1 MKTTVSTVAETSNS
15 AVEATKRVFRV
26 GIIGCGRMA
35 NTIEDEQIERRKQ
48 RPYRG
53 GLVLPYSHA
62 AGYAAVEE
70 TQIVAACDI
79 HAERLEA
86 FVERWNVPSR
96 YTDYRE
102 MIEKEELDIV
112 SVATRPEQHAEEM
125 VFAADRGI
133 KGIYA
138 EKPLCMSLTETDAIR
153 EAFER
158 NGVHLEYGPIYRH
171 WTAYE
176 QARTIAASGEL
187 GEVQSVLGFEGKAL
201 EGHFIDLL
209 LYLLG
214 DPKPVS
220 VQGAISTLYPA
231 EGDGSGMKFIRDA
244 PILSALIKFDNG
256 TAAHVAGTG
265 VGRECELV
273 CSDGVIRVVNDGEA
287 VQVRRRDTD
296 SGAWD
301 VMPVEQMGPRSGTV
315 HMVRDLVQAIK
326 TGTPGRSN
334 LRVAMISQDIGFG
347 IYESHL
353 RGGVAVSLPIP
364 NRERWVS
371 SW

>member
-1 MKTTVSTVAETSNS
+1 MA
-15 AVEATKRVFRV
+15 FRV
-26 GIIGCGRMA
+26 GVIGCGRMA

-53 GLVLPYSHA
+53 GLWLPYSHA

-70 TQIVAACDI
+70 TKIVAACDI
-79 HAERLEA
+79 DEGKLAA
-86 FVERWNVPSR
+86 FVERWNVPKA

-102 MIEKEELDIV
+102 MIENESLNIV
-112 SVATRPEQHAEEM
+112 SVTTRPEQHAEEM
-125 VFAADRGI
+125 VFAADHGV

-171 WTAYE
+171 WAAYE
-176 QARTIAASGEL
+176 QARTIAESGEL
-187 GEVQSVLGFEGKAL
+187 GEVKSVLGFEGKAL

-209 LYLLG
+209 LYMLG
-214 DPKPVS
+214 DPEPVS
-220 VQGAISTLYPA
+220 IQGTISQLYPA
-231 EGDGSGMKFIRDA
+231 EGDTSGMKFIQDA
-244 PILSALIKFDNG
+244 PVLSALIKFDNG
-256 TAAHVAGTG
+256 TTAHVAGTG
-265 VGRECELV
+265 VGREIELV
-273 CSDGVIRVVNDGEA
+273 CADGVIRVVNDGEA
-287 VQVRRRDTD
+287 VQMRRRDAASD
-296 SGAWD
+296 AWD
-301 VMPVEQMGPRSGTV
+301 VVPVTQAPARSGTV
-315 HMVRDLVQAIK
+315 HMIWDLVNAIK

-334 LRVAMISQDIGFG
+334 LHVAMISQDIGFG

-353 RGGVAVSLPIP
+353 RGGVPVSPPIP